1 MKKWILSLALTSIA
15 GSALAD
21 PLTDAIAEDGGT
33 ACFTRS
39 YDAAWLKAHPGQT
52 VREVRMAFTLD
63 REDQSWTAF
72 RMMLRGAGQPLYL
85 FGGCGWAEPVNRG
98 VDNNILDPTFKPESG
113 VGCHMMTDV
122 TGASAE
128 EGGDFPVDW
137 QSSQVIQAHLP
148 ECVAAW
154 RSYDISRNA
163 KFVDVRSGRPD
174 RPAQPRAVITMPR
187 AGGEVRP
194 RATRLLNWAK
204 WCGAGRSNAHGAS
217 AGLEISRGF
226 RAPPHKRRGRTADCG

>member
-1 MKKWILSLALTSIA
+1 MKQWLLALVLTSTA

-21 PLTDAIAEDGGT
+21 PLTDAIAADGGT

-72 RMMLRGAGQPLYL
+72 RMKISGSGKPLYL
-85 FGGCGWAEPVNRG
+85 FGGCGWESHVNRG
-98 VDNNILDPTFKPESG
+98 VQDNILDPTFKPESG

-122 TGASAE
+122 TGVSAE

-137 QSSQVIQAHLP
+137 QSDRVIQAHLP
-148 ECVAAW
+148 DLVAAW
-154 RSYDISRNA
+154 RSYDVSRHA
-163 KFVDVRSGRPD
+163 KFIDVGRPD
-174 RPAQPRAVITMPR
+174 RIVRLNRALPSQCAELVAKFAPGQPDYT
-187 AGGEVRP
+187 
-194 RATRLLNWAK
+194 K
-204 WCGAGRSNAHGAS
+204 
-217 AGLEISRGF
+217 
-226 RAPPHKRRGRTADCG
+226 